1 MVGKKANDTMVDVG
15 YGVVYSGCK
24 KQANDA
30 MVDVGYGVVYNG

>member
-1 MVGKKANDTMVDVG
+1 MVDVG